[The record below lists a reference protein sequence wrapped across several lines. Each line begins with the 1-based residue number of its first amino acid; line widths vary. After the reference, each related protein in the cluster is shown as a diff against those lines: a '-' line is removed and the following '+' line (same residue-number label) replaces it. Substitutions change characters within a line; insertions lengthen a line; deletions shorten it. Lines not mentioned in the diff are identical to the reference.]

1 MRMPN
6 DPFPVLLQRFFVHLR
21 TTQAVS
27 IHTIAAYRD
36 TLRLLLLFMAEKQR
50 VSIDRITFEAFCP
63 DTILAFL
70 EYLQKERHN
79 TARTRNARLAAIRA
93 FVRFALQELA
103 PDFFNQAQRILAIPC
118 KRFDKPLLGF
128 LSRQEV
134 EAILNATDLSS
145 WAGRRDHLLF
155 SFLYNTGARISEAL
169 QITPADLQNRVVR
182 LRGKGRKQREVPL
195 WPQTHREIVRWC
207 RDNQI
212 GTSQPIFGNRE
223 SKPLSRREAARR
235 LVLTLQKAGVVCPSL
250 RTRNIT
256 LHSWRHTCAMHLL
269 QAGVAIEIIALWLG
283 HEQVNTTHGYLEAD
297 LTMKEETLDHLKA
310 PTSKRCCPKAKS
322 SHILAFLEAL

>member
-1 MRMPN
+1 MSN
-6 DPFPVLLQRFFVHLR
+6 DPFTVLLPRFFGHLR

-36 TLRLLLLFMAEKQR
+36 TLRLLLLFMAKKQR
-50 VSIDRITFEAFCP
+50 VSIDRISFDAFCP

-70 EYLQKERHN
+70 EHLQQERHN
-79 TARTRNARLAAIRA
+79 TARTRNARLAAIRG

-103 PDFFNQAQRILAIPC
+103 PDFFQQAQRILAIPC

-134 EAILNATDLSS
+134 EAILHATDSSS

-169 QITPADLQNRVVR
+169 QVTPADLQNRVVR

-195 WPQTHREIVRWC
+195 WPQTHREIVQWC
-207 RDNQI
+207 RENQI
-212 GTSQPIFGNRE
+212 GTSQPVFGNRE
-223 SKPLSRREAARR
+223 AKPLSRREAARR
-235 LVLTLQKAGVVCPSL
+235 LVLTLQKAGTVCPSL
-250 RTRNIT
+250 RGRKIT

-297 LTMKEETLDHLKA
+297 LSMKQETLDHLKA
-310 PTSKRCCPKAKS
+310 PTSKRGSPKAKA
-322 SHILAFLEAL
+322 SHILAFLKAL